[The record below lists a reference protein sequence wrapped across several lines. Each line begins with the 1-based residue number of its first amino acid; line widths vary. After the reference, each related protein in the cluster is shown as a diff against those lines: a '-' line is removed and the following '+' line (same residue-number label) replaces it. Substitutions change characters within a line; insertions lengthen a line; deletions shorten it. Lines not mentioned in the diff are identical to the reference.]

1 MKKILA
7 LAMMIMA
14 LGTAAYADPN
24 VEVITQKGSTV
35 IEAQVDLGEENAY
48 KLVSFSVRNKKRQS
62 VYMDAALTDKDG
74 KYTFKFNH
82 TGASGNYTLYFNAPD
97 ISYTSSETLD
107 DFKGN
112 DYYQTYF
119 DDINA
124 KANSKDIAGLQ
135 TAVEEYAAQ
144 TDWDMSAYSSMTD
157 KTVLYTLL
165 ANDATEYSSLEALKN
180 DFDIAYSLAECIVN
194 KDSAA
199 LYAFYLN
206 DLTTGTV
213 GLKKA
218 LPAGKTNTVIDD
230 LKSDIADKVFAAVLS
245 GEITSRQDLKNALLL
260 RALITPI
267 KEATHYEDVKTVVE
281 AYTKA
286 GRISVDTAN
295 SHAVAAY
302 KKMMNIEYT
311 SENAVEIGYK
321 TALESLSESSKPSGG
336 GGGGGGGVS
345 YIPTSTVEKKDDES
359 TGNDSTQSANTPKM
373 SFADMEDAKWAL
385 DAVEA
390 MHKRGVISGTGN
402 GNFEPHKRVTRAEF
416 AQMAVLL
423 AGYTGDGLKFS
434 DVNDDAWY
442 AKAVSAACA
451 NGLFVGFEDGS
462 FGPDTA
468 ITREQLALV
477 AYRMLEGKASFGEF
491 EIGGFADDDMIDPGF
506 KEAVYALKSRGFIS
520 GRSADT
526 FCPDE
531 YVTRVEAAV
540 LLNNISMYF

>member
-1 MKKILA
+1 
-7 LAMMIMA
+7 MIMA

-48 KLVSFSVRNKKRQS
+48 KLVSFSVRNSKRKS

-82 TGASGNYTLYFNAPD
+82 TGASGNYTLYFNAAD
-97 ISYTSSETLD
+97 IAYTASEKLD

-112 DYYQTYF
+112 DYYKTYF
-119 DDINA
+119 DEINTQA
-124 KANSKDIAGLQ
+124 ENKDISALQ
-135 TAVEEYAAQ
+135 TAVETYAAE
-144 TDWDMSAYSSMTD
+144 TDWDMSAYASMTD

-165 ANDATEYSSLEALKN
+165 ANDAAEYSTLEDIKT
-180 DFDIAYSLAECIVN
+180 DFDIAYSLAECIIN

-199 LYAFYLN
+199 LYAFYLD
-206 DLTTGTV
+206 DLKTGTI
-213 GLKKA
+213 GLKNA
-218 LPAGKTNTVIDD
+218 LPKGKTDTVIDD
-230 LKSDIADKVFAAVLS
+230 LKPGIADKVFAAVLS
-245 GEITSRQDLKNALLL
+245 GEITSRQELKDALLL
-260 RALITPI
+260 QALIVPI

-295 SHAVAAY
+295 SNAVTVY
-302 KKMMNIEYT
+302 KKMMNASYT
-311 SENAVEIGYK
+311 SESGVETGFK
-321 TALESLSESSKPSGG
+321 TVLDSLSPSSKPSSGG

-345 YIPTSTVEKKDDES
+345 YIPSTTVEKKDEDKADN
-359 TGNDSTQSANTPKM
+359 GKDTQQANTPKM
-373 SFADMEDAKWAL
+373 TFADMEDAKWAL

-402 GNFEPHKRVTRAEF
+402 GNYEPHKKVTRAEF
-416 AQMAVLL
+416 AQMGVLL
-423 AGYTGDGLKFS
+423 AGYTSDGLKFS
-434 DVNDDAWY
+434 DVSDNAWY

-462 FGPDTA
+462 FGPDIA

-477 AYRMLEGKASFGEF
+477 AYRMLEGKVSFGEF
-491 EIGGFADDDMIDPGF
+491 EIGGFEDDDMIDPCF

-520 GRSADT
+520 GRSAGT